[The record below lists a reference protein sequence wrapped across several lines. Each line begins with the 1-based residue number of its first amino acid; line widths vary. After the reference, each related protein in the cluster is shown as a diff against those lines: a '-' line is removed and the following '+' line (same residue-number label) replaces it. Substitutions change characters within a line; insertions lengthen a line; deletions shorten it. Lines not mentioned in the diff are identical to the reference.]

1 MHIEALFGAAGLESI
16 ERLSWKLIARTVDK
30 RLSEPGVYVAAIQ
43 CQYEGLPLFAGK
55 FDEII
60 HAEFE
65 KTLWIRNETVL
76 YIGQT
81 TNQTLRKR
89 INQFINHKYGN
100 GSPHKGGQSIH
111 LLNCEPEIYWSPT
124 NSPKIAEA
132 KMLLAFMKE
141 HEGRLPY
148 ANRDFPSRRVL
159 LSSLES

>member
-1 MHIEALFGAAGLESI
+1 MKIEELFGAAGLKSVGKS
-16 ERLSWKLIARTVDK
+16 SWKLIARTIDQ
-30 RLSEPGVYVAAIQ
+30 RLNEPGVYVAVIGH
-43 CQYEGLPLFAGK
+43 QYEGLPLCTGK

-81 TNQTLRKR
+81 TKQTLKKR

-100 GSPHKGGQSIH
+100 RSPHKGGQSIH
-111 LLNCEPEIYWSPT
+111 LLNYEPVIYWSPAG
-124 NSPKIAEA
+124 SPKIAEA

-141 HEGRLPY
+141 HGGRLPY

-159 LSSLES
+159 LSSLEP